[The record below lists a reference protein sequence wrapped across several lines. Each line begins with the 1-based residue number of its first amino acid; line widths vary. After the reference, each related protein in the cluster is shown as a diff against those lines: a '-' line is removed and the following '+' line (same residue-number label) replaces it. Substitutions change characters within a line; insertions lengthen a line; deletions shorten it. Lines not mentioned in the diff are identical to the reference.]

1 MSVAKRVSED
11 RARFGSHR
19 AHSAGSFAPAL
30 DETPLDGT
38 DNVAVSQPKQ
48 SATDRGFRRAARGY

>member
-1 MSVAKRVSED
+1 VMSVAKRVSEH

-30 DETPLDGT
+30 DDLAAPVG
-38 DNVAVSQPKQ
+38 
-48 SATDRGFRRAARGY
+48 RRQHPGDDQGARF

>member
-19 AHSAGSFAPAL
+19 AHSAGSFAPL
-30 DETPLDGT
+30 DDLAAPVG
-38 DNVAVSQPKQ
+38 
-48 SATDRGFRRAARGY
+48 RRRCPGDDQDAILI